1 MAASFNFPYANIK
14 GVSSNTTIV
23 LFSRDGL
30 KANGILIV
38 KENMT
43 SSGEVEHDE
52 TDSSVTRPE
61 SILKQIFESSGLVI
75 VREMQQL
82 KFPKDIYPV
91 KMFALRPK

>member
-14 GVSSNTTIV
+14 GVSSNTNIV
-23 LFSRDGL
+23 LFSRYGL